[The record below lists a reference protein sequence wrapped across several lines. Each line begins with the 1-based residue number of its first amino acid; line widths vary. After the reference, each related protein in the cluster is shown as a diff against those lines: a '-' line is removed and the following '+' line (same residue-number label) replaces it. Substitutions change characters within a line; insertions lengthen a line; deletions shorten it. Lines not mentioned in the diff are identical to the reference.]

1 MKKNLISILALICAL
16 LTLAIALFC
25 LGALKKTNRELA
37 DRIAALEARIGKLE
51 NSTALPEEE
60 LLGVSCNLLV
70 DSWTAHD
77 NTLTADIFA
86 VAQLEEGL
94 EASQAQLYLSCG
106 EQTQIRDI
114 EMLPGEGENCFE
126 ANLPG
131 TAFDLPAM
139 EEGDELTLE
148 LIVTFTGGRNIHAR
162 VSWYLEDGE
171 LVLVSG

>member
-1 MKKNLISILALICAL
+1 MKKNLISILALGCGL

-37 DRIAALEARIGKLE
+37 GRVAALEARIGNLE
-51 NSTALPEEE
+51 NSAASLEEE
-60 LLGVSCNLLV
+60 LSNASCNLLV
-70 DSWTAHD
+70 DGWTAD
-77 NTLTADIFA
+77 ESTLTADIFA

-106 EQTQIRDI
+106 GQAQTRDI

-131 TAFDLPAM
+131 IAFDLPAM